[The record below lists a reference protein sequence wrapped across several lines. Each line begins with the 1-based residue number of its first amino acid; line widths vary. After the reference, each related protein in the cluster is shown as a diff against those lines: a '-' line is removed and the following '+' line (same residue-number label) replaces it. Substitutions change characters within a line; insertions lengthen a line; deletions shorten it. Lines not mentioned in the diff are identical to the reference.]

1 MKIIIAASMKD
12 AKFAKFEDLI
22 HNNCGKDVEVV
33 KCNVITDKIEDLIA
47 SEAPD
52 AIVKVGVKVP
62 DTDIPVIDGLALN
75 YPQMGAKK
83 LYDAINK
90 LK

>member
-1 MKIIIAASMKD
+1 MKLIVAASMKG
-12 AKFAKFEDLI
+12 AKFDKFEDLI
-22 HNNCGKDVEVV
+22 KKNCGNDVEVV
-33 KCNVITDKIEDLIA
+33 ACNVITDDIEALIA
-47 SEAPD
+47 EHAPT

-83 LYDAINK
+83 LFDAINA

>member
-1 MKIIIAASMKD
+1 MKLVVAASMKD
-12 AKFAKFEDLI
+12 AKFAKFEDTI
-22 HNNCGKDVEVV
+22 KKNCGADTEVI
-33 KCNVITDKIEDLIA
+33 KCNIITDDIEAIV
-47 SEAPD
+47 SENNPA

-62 DTDIPVIDGLALN
+62 DLGIPVIDGLALN

-83 LYDAINK
+83 LFDAINA

>member
-1 MKIIIAASMKD
+1 MKLIVAASMKD
-12 AKFAKFEDLI
+12 AKFVKFEETI
-22 HNNCGKDVEVV
+22 QKNCGKDVEVV
-33 KCNVITDKIEDLIA
+33 KCNVVTDDFEALIA
-47 SEAPD
+47 SENPD

-83 LYDAINK
+83 LFDAINK

>member
-1 MKIIIAASMKD
+1 MKIIVAASRKD
-12 AKFAKFEDLI
+12 AKFVKFEELI
-22 HNNCGKDVEVV
+22 QKNCGKDIEVV
-33 KCNVITDKIEDLIA
+33 KCNVITDNIEELIA
-47 SEAPD
+47 AENPT

-83 LYDAINK
+83 LFDAISK